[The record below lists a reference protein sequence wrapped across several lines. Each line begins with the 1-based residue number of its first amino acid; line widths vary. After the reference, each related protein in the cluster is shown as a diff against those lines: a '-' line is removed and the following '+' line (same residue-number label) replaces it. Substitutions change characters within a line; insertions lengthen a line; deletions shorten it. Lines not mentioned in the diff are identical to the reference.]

1 MNEAN
6 FANSFT
12 LKINITVIN
21 SMSIILQNNYQE
33 DLYYLEY
40 KISAFPKA
48 FTRVLLISVSS
59 LANSVVKNSG

>member
-1 MNEAN
+1 M
-6 FANSFT
+6 
-12 LKINITVIN
+12 KINITVIN